1 MDTIV
6 GNCPAH
12 QQLATR
18 RDPALSQ
25 AIGGGGLMLDIPV
38 LIGLGI
44 SHIAPFRIGHLPKRK
59 DCTLLEQDIR
69 SKCATIPVR

>member
-1 MDTIV
+1 
-6 GNCPAH
+6 
-12 QQLATR
+12 
-18 RDPALSQ
+18 Q